1 MTAGGR
7 AASPVTAAFR
17 RVGAEGRAALVGYLP
32 AGYPTVDGAV
42 RALEAMVEAGVDI
55 VEVGLPYSDPL
66 MDGPTI
72 QRAVESALRSGTTTR
87 DVLRTVEQVASSG
100 TAVLVMSYWNPI
112 ERYGPERF
120 ARDLASVGGAGVIT
134 PDLIPDEA
142 DAWLPAAR
150 EHELDSVFLVAPSST
165 EERIALTV
173 AACRGFVY
181 AASTMGVTGTRAA
194 VGTAAATLVA
204 RTRRV
209 TDLPVAVGLG
219 VSSGDQ
225 AAEVAAFADGV
236 IVGSAFVRLL
246 IDAADEASGVKAVA
260 NLAAELAD
268 GVRRRPGIRPP
279 VSWRN
284 RPDEP

>member
-17 RVGAEGRAALVGYLP
+17 RARAEGRAALVGYLP

-72 QRAVESALRSGTTTR
+72 QQAVESALRSGTTTR
-87 DVLRTVEQVASSG
+87 DVLRTVEQVASSD

-120 ARDLASVGGAGVIT
+120 ARELASVGGAGVIT

-194 VGTAAATLVA
+194 VGTAAAALVA

-246 IDAADEASGVKAVA
+246 LDASDEASGMKAVA

-268 GVRRRPGIRPP
+268 GVRRRPGDP
-279 VSWRN
+279 VARELE
-284 RPDEP
+284 EPS

>member
-17 RVGAEGRAALVGYLP
+17 RARAEGRAALVGYLP

-42 RALEAMVEAGVDI
+42 RALQAMVEAGVDI

-72 QRAVESALRSGTTTR
+72 QQAVESALRTGTTTR
-87 DVLRTVEQVASSG
+87 DVLRTVEQVASSD

-194 VGTAAATLVA
+194 VGTAAAALVA
-204 RTRRV
+204 RTRRA

-246 IDAADEASGVKAVA
+246 LDASDEASGMKAVA

-268 GVRRRPGIRPP
+268 GVRRRPGDPGRP
-279 VSWRN
+279 
-284 RPDEP
+284 